1 MRSVI
6 LLSVLLV
13 CDAFGTGTTPA
24 PEEVYKFFAY
34 ALLIFF
40 VMDMIELGKRK

>member
-13 CDAFGTGTTPA
+13 CAEFGTGTA
-24 PEEVYKFFAY
+24 SEIEGLGK
-34 ALLIFF
+34 ALIGTFVIFF